1 MPQEVIS
8 KVKDK
13 MYKSV
18 VRSAMFYG
26 METEAVTERQVGKME
41 VEELKMVR

>member
-13 MYKSV
+13 MYNRV
-18 VRSAMFYG
+18 VRSAMLYG
-26 METEAVTERQVGKME
+26 METEAVTERHVGKMK
-41 VEELKMVR
+41 VAELKMVR